1 MGKKITDEDMLLN
14 IKING
19 DEAKSEFYA
28 LQEAVRDLNSENN
41 KLEKGLKKYNTQ
53 IEKNEKSI
61 AKYTAT
67 IDKQKLEQEKQTAL
81 FKKHGQTV
89 KDLEAD
95 FYKLSESGQK
105 AKRGM
110 DMQDKLVNA
119 KRSYLDAGKAA
130 NAAALAVKALEKK
143 NSDLAIETNKLTQK
157 RDVDTA
163 SLNKNKAAIT
173 ESSTKIDSLRK
184 NLDLTSFSL
193 DDLSREIT
201 EATRKLRQMNPND
214 PKWNAHNAQ
223 LQTLNRRYAEL
234 RATATRTGSVLGRM
248 ATSVNKYWAV
258 TVSFLASFVGLMYS
272 ATAAVQKFAGF
283 EDILSDTQKTTGLA
297 KNEVKE
303 LNENLKK
310 IDNRTAQAE
319 LQGLAK
325 IGGKLGVKGLK
336 DVEGFVRAA
345 DQINVA
351 LSEDLGGNAEE
362 AIGQVGKLVDIF
374 KIKDEFGIEQGMLKV
389 GSVINELGSASTAN
403 EGYIVEFSK
412 RVAGVGANAGI
423 SINDVMGLGATLD
436 QFGQQAEASSSVYTQ
451 MMSNMFKNTAEYAS
465 VAGMSVSKF
474 SKLMNTDANEAFI
487 SVLEGLKGNNEGM
500 ETLVNNLGDMELNG
514 VRATSI
520 LGTLA
525 DNTATLRDQQNLANQ
540 SFIAGTSLTNE
551 FNVKNHNAAAVLEKQ
566 VKVREDL
573 IVQLGEK
580 LYPLMV
586 SGNNIMNTG
595 LKVLGAF
602 TTFLIEHGASLV
614 KVTLVIGAYVVG
626 VKLQVLWNTK
636 LKDVLGKKA
645 ITQKLDTAL
654 MTAQT
659 AATHLLTAAK
669 ALLSGNI
676 KAATVAIKLFSTALR
691 LNPLGI
697 FLTVLTAVG
706 YGLYK
711 LVTYS
716 SDAEKAIKRVN
727 DAHKD
732 FEKTAAL
739 EDRTLKRLFGT
750 LSGTKEGTK
759 EWAKARKEITDKY
772 GQYLSDLGIEINTLA
787 DAKKAYEQL
796 STAIRD
802 TALEKAKTNALNTAN
817 ETLADTQIDQL
828 TKIREEINDTY
839 SDDPEKAARYF
850 QRMKSELEKGGTMSK
865 GMTTVMFNTGI
876 EGEISAYYNAKKTF
890 EVEKAKIDAL
900 FTKSQKTTT
909 TNLSK
914 DGNEPDE
921 PTNPTSSTSSEPSA
935 NFEAQIIALKE
946 SYAAQKITKEKYEKD
961 LDDLELA
968 HLQYRLANF
977 KGEAEDKLK
986 LQGQIADK
994 QVSIRDKY
1002 DKSEIAATKQHDKD
1016 LDKVEKSAK
1025 ERNDEYMQELNI
1037 RMKNTETAHKME
1049 LAQLKIQQNE
1059 ELAIFTGTQGQRK
1072 ELQEKH
1078 ALETLALSEKQATD
1092 MVNLLNQIFVDI
1104 DMDEIDLGEVIL
1116 SDEQK
1121 LELEA
1126 KIVELKK
1133 LLSELNIDPETGK
1146 DKTSGVDI
1154 LGMSSDKWME
1164 MFDRLKEGKLGIE
1177 DLASAVGVVSN
1188 AWSMYSNLRA
1198 AQEKKELKQF
1208 EEKTKKE
1215 KLALDRQLESG
1226 AISQEQYTAKTAILD
1241 AELDTKK
1248 EEIEKK
1254 QAERAKRQAIFEA
1267 TMALAVGLV
1276 KLWASPG
1283 FPAAIPMALVLG
1295 TIGAVQIATIAA
1307 AQYEK
1312 GKYPVV
1318 GADDGRTYN
1327 ADYVGDGLK
1336 TGIYSEPTLGLFSEK
1351 APEMVV
1357 DGATTKQLQFNY
1369 PQIYNS
1375 IIDVSQGRVPQYAQ
1389 GKYPSTSTPMSST
1402 DYPTVGTSDPAIN
1415 RLLQKTIEALDKF
1428 ANKPLEIPWYGS
1440 GSISEKMKKATKYEK
1455 QKTINR

>member
-119 KRSYLDAGKAA
+119 RRSYLDAGKAA

-310 IDNRTAQAE
+310 IDTRTAQAE

-403 EGYIVEFSK
+403 EGYIIEFSK

-566 VKVREDL
+566 VKIREDL

-602 TTFLIEHGASLV
+602 TEFLIDNWKAILIATTAIAAYTVAVNLSNFATKVATIATAAFNAALKLNPIGAVVAGIAALTAGLILYRRNTDSAAAAQQTLV
-614 KVTLVIGAYVVG
+614 KIQKA
-626 VKLQVLWNTK
+626 
-636 LKDVLGKKA
+636 A
-645 ITQKLDTAL
+645 ITATEGE
-654 MTAQT
+654 
-659 AATHLLTAAK
+659 AARIKTLQSIIK
-669 ALLSGNI
+669 NSNI
-676 KAATVAIKLFSTALR
+676 
-691 LNPLGI
+691 
-697 FLTVLTAVG
+697 
-706 YGLYK
+706 
-711 LVTYS
+711 
-716 SDAEKAIKRVN
+716 
-727 DAHKD
+727 
-732 FEKTAAL
+732 
-739 EDRTLKRLFGT
+739 
-750 LSGTKEGTK
+750 
-759 EWAKARKEITDKY
+759 
-772 GQYLSDLGIEINTLA
+772 
-787 DAKKAYEQL
+787 AYEER
-796 STAIRD
+796 I
-802 TALEKAKTNALNTAN
+802 KALNTLKKIVPDYNAS
-817 ETLADTQIDQL
+817 L
-828 TKIREEINDTY
+828 TDEGELINDNTKALDDYIKKFRQKTY
-839 SDDPEKAARYF
+839 MQAAQDELTEIYKKRRQAEKEIESRIKGGKENKKVIGTTNSGFQQTVTTTQDFTDAEADKMRKEAIEKYIAQENAIQAEMAKLSSSDISEGNKGKKGKGGKDDP
-850 QRMKSELEKGGTMSK
+850 
-865 GMTTVMFNTGI
+865 VP
-876 EGEISAYYNAKKTF
+876 
-890 EVEKAKIDAL
+890 VD
-900 FTKSQKTTT
+900 
-909 TNLSK
+909 
-914 DGNEPDE
+914 P
-921 PTNPTSSTSSEPSA
+921 

-961 LDDLELA
+961 LDNLELA

-1049 LAQLKIQQNE
+1049 LSQLEIQQNE
-1059 ELAIFTGTQGQRK
+1059 ELAIFTGSQAQRK

-1078 ALETLALSEKQATD
+1078 AQETLDLTEEQATE
-1092 MVNLLNQIFVDI
+1092 MIYLLNDMLANLVVD
-1104 DMDEIDLGEVIL
+1104 EWDLGEVIL

-1133 LLSELNIDPETGK
+1133 QISDMGIPTFDTNSSD
-1146 DKTSGVDI
+1146 VDV
-1154 LGMSSDKWME
+1154 LGMTPDQWTTF
-1164 MFDRLKEGKLGIE
+1164 FDNIANGQMSMQDYANTVEAGAKA
-1177 DLASAVGVVSN
+1177 ASQ
-1188 AWSMYSNLRA
+1188 AWTTFSNLRK
-1198 AQEKKELKQF
+1198 AQEDKELKQY
-1208 EEKTKKE
+1208 EQKVDKE
-1215 KLALDRQLESG
+1215 KRALNQQLDSG
-1226 AISQEQYTAKTAILD
+1226 QISQEQYNART
-1241 AELDTKK
+1241 AELDANLDVKK
-1248 EEIEKK
+1248 EELAKK
-1254 QAERAKRQAIFEA
+1254 QAQRTKAQAIMDTVINTAVAIMRIWSDVPKVDFGVSTIALTAVAA
-1267 TMALAVGLV
+1267 TLG
-1276 KLWASPG
+1276 
-1283 FPAAIPMALVLG
+1283 AAQV
-1295 TIGAVQIATIAA
+1295 ATIAA
-1307 AQYEK
+1307 TQYEK

-1402 DYPTVGTSDPAIN
+1402 DNPTVGTSDPAIN
-1415 RLLQKTIEALDKF
+1415 RLLQKTIEALDNF